1 MKVLALEGSYHVT
14 MALFAIIIALLLEQ
28 VRPLGPG
35 NPATAGMRRWV
46 QWVGGSV
53 DAGGAHHAWLAW
65 TLAVGVPTALV
76 LSLHWLLMWFGG
88 WPLALVW
95 SVVVLYLTLGF
106 RQFSHHFTSIRDA
119 LEAGDE
125 ERARDLLARW
135 QQVDASQ
142 LPRAE
147 IVRHVI
153 EYSVLA
159 AHRHVFGVLAWFCIF
174 VMLGFGPA
182 GAVFYRGAQ
191 IAAAFWCRKAQA
203 ADHPVSPAL
212 QEGAD
217 RAWHT
222 IDWLPARM
230 TALGFA
236 IVGSFEDA
244 IDAWRNY
251 AGVFADGNDGVI
263 LSATSGAI
271 GVRLGGVALRP
282 VASELSAQP
291 AGTQE
296 PLRGKGL
303 PGEEPQSG
311 HLAQVV
317 GLVWR
322 MVALWLLLLVLLT
335 LAHVIG

>member
-1 MKVLALEGSYHVT
+1 
-14 MALFAIIIALLLEQ
+14 MALFAIVIALLLEQ
-28 VRPLGPG
+28 VRPLGPR
-35 NPATAGMRRWV
+35 NPATAGMRRWIH
-46 QWVGGSV
+46 WVGGSV

-65 TLAVGVPTALV
+65 ALAVGVPTAV
-76 LSLHWLLMWFGG
+76 VFGLHWLLVWLGG

-95 SVVVLYLTLGF
+95 SVAVLYLTLGF
-106 RQFSHHFTSIRDA
+106 RQFSHHFTGIRDA
-119 LEAGDE
+119 LEAGNE
-125 ERARDLLARW
+125 ERARELLAQW
-135 QQVDASQ
+135 QQVDASR

-153 EYSVLA
+153 EYSVRA

-174 VMLGFGPA
+174 AMLGFGPA
-182 GAVFYRGAQ
+182 GAVFYRGALV
-191 IAAAFWCRKAQA
+191 AAGYWCRVAQA
-203 ADHPVSPAL
+203 AEHPVSPAL

-217 RAWHT
+217 RAWHF
-222 IDWLPARM
+222 IDWLPARI

-244 IDAWRNY
+244 IDVWRNY
-251 AGVFADGNDGVI
+251 AGAFADANDGVI

-271 GVRLGGVALRP
+271 GVRLGGAALRP
-282 VASELSAQP
+282 VTSAEVSALSV
-291 AGTQE
+291 GHQE
-296 PLRGKGL
+296 PVREKGL

>member
-1 MKVLALEGSYHVT
+1 
-14 MALFAIIIALLLEQ
+14 MALFAIVIALLLEQ

-35 NPATAGMRRWV
+35 NPATTGMRRWV
-46 QWVGGSV
+46 HWVGGSV

-65 TLAVGVPTALV
+65 TLAVGVPTAFV
-76 LSLHWLLMWFGG
+76 LGLHWLLMWLGG

-95 SVVVLYLTLGF
+95 SVAVLYLTLGF
-106 RQFSHHFTSIRDA
+106 RQFSHHFTGIRDA
-119 LEAGDE
+119 LEAGNE
-125 ERARDLLARW
+125 ERARGLLAFW
-135 QQVDASQ
+135 QQVDASL

-174 VMLGFGPA
+174 AMLGFGPA
-182 GAVFYRGAQ
+182 GAVFYRGAL
-191 IAAAFWCRKAQA
+191 IAATFWCRKAQA

-212 QEGAD
+212 QEGAV
-217 RAWHT
+217 RTWHV

-251 AGVFADGNDGVI
+251 ASAFADGNDGVI

-271 GVRLGGVALRP
+271 GVRLGGAVLRP
-282 VASELSAQP
+282 ATSELSAQS
-291 AGTQE
+291 AGAQDS
-296 PLRGKGL
+296 LGGKGL
-303 PGEEPQSG
+303 PGHEPESA

-335 LAHVIG
+335 LARVIG